1 MAITDATL
9 AAELVSAGDWSVISG
24 DPKSRTGWMD
34 DPWELDPI
42 IHQVSR
48 VRDNLRHPLVLV
60 GMGGSSS
67 TGAMVSR
74 LAGLNLTVL
83 DSSHPDTID
92 SVDPTKSTFIVSSK
106 SGSTIETICALA
118 DAMARGLDPADVI
131 VITDPG
137 TGLEQ
142 FARSIGAHVF
152 LGNPRTG
159 GRFSATSAFGVV
171 PAILAGADLSLFEI
185 ERPSESQLAAAFLQG
200 VNDASATT
208 YALPG
213 DPLEDFFALWEEQL
227 VAESTGKDGKGL
239 LPVVGS
245 SAGITAVSDIVSTH
259 MRVVGQCWALG
270 VDPFNQPNV
279 EGAKANTLTF
289 LSGTAPRPEAGGVRE
304 FLTRLD
310 SATAVAI
317 EVFGPNS
324 CAAEVAA
331 LRSAIENL
339 TNSTVIAG
347 IGPRFLHSTGQLL
360 KGGPQPIVHLQVRVT
375 PQVAPRRISGRS
387 YSFHDLITAQAD
399 GDLMALRSQGATAVS
414 LEVARVSDVVSRL
427 G

>member
-1 MAITDATL
+1 MDASL
-9 AAELVSAGDWSVISG
+9 AAERVATGDWSVIAG
-24 DPKSRTGWMD
+24 DPFSRVGWFD
-34 DPWELDPI
+34 DPWALESVI
-42 IHQVSR
+42 EAAVTIRKS
-48 VRDNLRHPLVLV
+48 LRHPLVLV

-67 TGAMVSR
+67 TGAMVSH
-74 LAGLNLTVL
+74 LAGVGLTVL

-92 SVDPTKSTFIVSSK
+92 SVDPTSSTFIVSSK
-106 SGSTIETICALA
+106 SGSTIETICTLA
-118 DAMARGLDPADVI
+118 DALARGLDPANVV

-171 PAILAGADLSLFEI
+171 PAILAGADPSLFDI
-185 ERPSESQLAAAFLQG
+185 PRPATSDLASDFLRG
-200 VNDASATT
+200 VNDASTTT

-213 DPLEDFFALWEEQL
+213 DPLRDFVALWEEQL
-227 VAESTGKDGKGL
+227 VAESTGKEGKGL

-245 SAGITAVSDIVSTH
+245 SVGVSSLRDIVSTH

-289 LSGTAPRPEAGGVRE
+289 LSGKATRPEPGSVKD
-304 FLTRLD
+304 FLAAIT
-310 SATAVAI
+310 SACAVAI

-324 CAAEVAA
+324 CASEVIE
-331 LRSAIENL
+331 LRTAIEQL
-339 TNSTVIAG
+339 TSSPVIAG

-360 KGGPQPIVHLQVRVT
+360 KGGPQPIVHLQIRVI
-375 PQVAPRRISGRS
+375 PRGEVRRISGRS
-387 YSFHDLITAQAD
+387 YSFHELIAAQAD
-399 GDLMALRSQGATAVS
+399 GDLMALRSQGSLATS
-414 LEVARVSDVVSRL
+414 LEVSRVSDVLSL
-427 G
+427 LA